1 MEFSTFLLLQFLAHL
16 LADYFFQWSTMAEQK
31 NRLGFKSGLLIWHVL
46 IVFVFSW
53 LLAFQ
58 LSFIYGA
65 VIIAVLHYVIDGCK
79 PYISRNNSIGRY
91 AFFIDQTL
99 HIIVLSLVCWGF
111 AVYQGIDSLWQPP
124 ISIKGLFLIVGYLIC
139 LKPANIFIRE
149 VFSATQIEVT
159 SDNELP
165 NAGKVIGVLERLLTL
180 TFIVIDQYEAV
191 GFLIAAKS
199 ILRYRDEETLKTEY
213 VLIGTMLSFGIAV
226 VLGIITNAI

>member
-16 LADYFFQWSTMAEQK
+16 LADFFFQWSAMAEQK
-31 NRLGFKSGLLIWHVL
+31 NRLGFKSGLLVWHVL
-46 IVFVFSW
+46 IVFALSW

-65 VIIAVLHYVIDGCK
+65 VVITVLHYIIDGCK
-79 PYISRNNSIGRY
+79 PYISRSKSIGRY
-91 AFFIDQTL
+91 AFFIDQIL
-99 HIIVLSLVCWGF
+99 HIIVLTGVSWLFFQYVG
-111 AVYQGIDSLWQPP
+111 VDSFWQPP
-124 ISIKGLFLIVGYLIC
+124 ITDSNLFLIISYLIC
-139 LKPANIFIRE
+139 LKPANFFIRE

-165 NAGKVIGVLERLLTL
+165 NAGKVIGILERLLTL